1 MFFYH
6 KLYYFADVYYAHSHQ
21 RQLVGLTGV
30 LRQSAI
36 VTIKAVQT
44 LLLTGVIPK
53 AIKTK
58 RCDGCSLFSRCLPGA
73 VDKIGRYQEA
83 K

>member
-1 MFFYH
+1 MTGQCISNGYI
-6 KLYYFADVYYAHSHQ
+6 YYAHSHQ
-21 RQLVGLTGV
+21 RQLVEITNQ
-30 LRQSAI
+30 LRQNAI
-36 VTIKAVQT
+36 ATIQAVQT
-44 LLLTGVIPK
+44 LLKTGEMPK
-53 AIKTK
+53 AIVTK